1 MAEPRLHAAHPA
13 GVLGVGLSPVTG
25 RPLRIALVNWTARVA
40 GGVET
45 YLRDLIP
52 ALLARGHAVA
62 LFAESDVPADR
73 PPITG
78 HEVRIVDTPAR
89 AREALGTWR
98 PDVLFVHGLE
108 NAEVERSILETGPVA
123 YFAHNYR
130 GTCISGEKAHKFPA
144 RVPCARAFGLAC
156 LALFYPRRCGGL
168 NPLTMARDYARQR
181 GRLDRLGTARALIT
195 ASAHM
200 REEYL
205 RHGFSPDRVV
215 HLPLPVPD
223 LTALPALSALP
234 APSRLIWSGRM
245 ERPKGGDLCLE
256 ATALAARALDRPLE
270 LTLFGD
276 GRERRAWERRA
287 GRLARGG
294 APLRVNFAG
303 WVAAEAMDRAFAA
316 ADLLVLSSV
325 WPEPYGRVG
334 LEAGR
339 HGVPAAAFA
348 VGGIPEWLEDGVNGR
363 MAPARPPRAP
373 GLASAIVGC
382 LRDPAE
388 HARLRAGARAAA
400 ARLGFTDH
408 AARLERV
415 FREIIARG

>member
-1 MAEPRLHAAHPA
+1 
-13 GVLGVGLSPVTG
+13 
-25 RPLRIALVNWTARVA
+25 VA

-45 YLRDLIP
+45 YLRDLTP

-73 PPITG
+73 PPIAVG
-78 HEVRIVDTPAR
+78 EPRIIDTPDR
-89 AREALGTWR
+89 AREALSAWR
-98 PDVLFVHGLE
+98 PDVLFVHGLDH
-108 NAEVERSILETGPVA
+108 AEVEQAALRMGPVA

-144 RVPCARAFGLAC
+144 RVPCARVFGPAC

-168 NPLTMARDYARQR
+168 NPLTMARDYARQQA
-181 GRLDRLGTARALIT
+181 RLDRLRTGAALIT

-200 REEYL
+200 REEYMH
-205 RHGFSPDRVV
+205 HGFPADRVV
-215 HLPLPVPD
+215 HLPLPVPEVP
-223 LTALPALSALP
+223 PARP
-234 APSRLIWSGRM
+234 APPAPPARLVWSGRM

-256 ATALAARALDRPLE
+256 AAALAARALDRPLD

-276 GRERRAWERRA
+276 GREREAWERQA
-287 GRLARGG
+287 GRLTKGG
-294 APLRVNFAG
+294 APLRVTFAG
-303 WVAAEAMDRAFAA
+303 WVAAETMDRAFAA

-339 HGVPAAAFA
+339 QGVPAAAFA
-348 VGGIPEWLEDGVNGR
+348 VGGIPEWLDDGVNGR
-363 MAPARPPRAP
+363 LAPADPPRAAA
-373 GLASAIVGC
+373 LATAIAAC

-388 HARLRAGARAAA
+388 HARLRAGAQAAA
-400 ARLGFTDH
+400 SRLGFDDH
-408 AARLERV
+408 AARLERI
-415 FREIIARG
+415 FRELVARG

>member
-1 MAEPRLHAAHPA
+1 MAEPRLHAAHA
-13 GVLGVGLSPVTG
+13 TQTLGFGTSPMTD

-73 PPITG
+73 QPIAG
-78 HEVRIVDTPAR
+78 GEARIIDTVDRT
-89 AREALGTWR
+89 REALRAWR
-98 PDVLFVHGLE
+98 PDVLFVHGLD
-108 NAEVERSILETGPVA
+108 NPEVERTILGMGPVA

-144 RVPCARAFGLAC
+144 RVPCGRVFGPAC

-168 NPLTMARDYARQR
+168 NPLTLARDYPRQHA
-181 GRLDRLGTARALIT
+181 RLDRLRTAHALIT

-205 RHGFSPDRVV
+205 HHGFPGDRVV
-215 HLPLPVPD
+215 HLPLPVPSS
-223 LTALPALSALP
+223 AASAAPASSAPP
-234 APSRLIWSGRM
+234 ARLVWSGRM

-256 ATALAARALDRPLE
+256 AAALAARALDRTLD

-276 GRERRAWERRA
+276 GRERGAWERQA
-287 GRLARGG
+287 GRLTESG
-294 APLRVNFAG
+294 APLRVRFAG

-363 MAPARPPRAP
+363 MAPADPPRAA
-373 GLASAIVGC
+373 GLAGAIAGC
-382 LRDPAE
+382 LRDRAE
-388 HARLRAGARAAA
+388 HAGLRAGARAAA
-400 ARLGFTDH
+400 ARLGFADH
-408 AARLERV
+408 AARLERI

>member
-1 MAEPRLHAAHPA
+1 M
-13 GVLGVGLSPVTG
+13 LGLGLSPMTV

-52 ALLARGHAVA
+52 ALVARGHAVA

-73 PPITG
+73 QPITG
-78 HEVRIVDTPAR
+78 DDIRILDTAGR
-89 AREALGTWR
+89 AREALSTWR
-98 PDVLFVHGLE
+98 PDVFFVHGLE
-108 NAEVERSILETGPVA
+108 RADVEQTILEMGPVA

-130 GTCISGEKAHKFPA
+130 GTCISGEKAHQFPA
-144 RVPCARAFGLAC
+144 RVPCARVFGPAC

-168 NPLTMARDYARQR
+168 NPLTLARDYTRQHA
-181 GRLDRLGTARALIT
+181 RLDRLRTAHTLVT

-205 RHGFSPDRVV
+205 RHGFAPDRVV
-215 HLPLPVPD
+215 HLPLPVPEPP
-223 LTALPALSALP
+223 PASP
-234 APSRLIWSGRM
+234 ASPASPARLVWSGRM
-245 ERPKGGDLCLE
+245 ERPKAGDLCLE
-256 ATALAARALDRPLE
+256 ATALAARALDRTLE

-276 GRERRAWERRA
+276 GRERRAWERQA
-287 GRLARGG
+287 GRLTEGG
-294 APLRVNFAG
+294 APLEVNFAG
-303 WVAAEAMDRAFAA
+303 WVAAEAMDRAYAA

-363 MAPARPPRAP
+363 LAPARPPRAAD
-373 GLASAIVGC
+373 LATAIAGC

-400 ARLGFTDH
+400 ARLGFADH
-408 AARLERV
+408 AARLERI